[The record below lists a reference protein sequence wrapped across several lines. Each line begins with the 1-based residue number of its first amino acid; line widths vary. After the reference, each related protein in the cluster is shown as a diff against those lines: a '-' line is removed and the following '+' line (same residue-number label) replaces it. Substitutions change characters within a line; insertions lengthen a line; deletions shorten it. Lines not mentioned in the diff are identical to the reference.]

1 MYKEDVRIQKKK
13 KKIAETRKLGIVG
26 IMSVL
31 ELEGNLK
38 IDYLYQH
45 TKRSFSD
52 LTRNN
57 VKINL

>member
-1 MYKEDVRIQKKK
+1 MYKEDVRIQK

-38 IDYLYQH
+38 IDYLYQY

-57 VKINL
+57 LKIIL